1 MTADHRV
8 YAEHIGGD
16 AKLLCRGNLRDC
28 RTYIES
34 MNARIKKKELKPLG
48 AGWSV
53 KIAAIV
59 EEGAMHTE
67 YPYEVA
73 GTPLV
78 RQEDAERMTAVMAA
92 IDLNHPLV
100 AAIAHEKAIGK
111 VRALR
116 RVRED
121 IIKLMAGGVKTIDEA
136 VTQMYSGDNGD
147 HSIWDD
153 V

>member
-1 MTADHRV
+1 MTDHRV

-16 AKLLCRGNLRDC
+16 AKLLCRGNLKDC

-34 MNARIKKKELKPLG
+34 MTMRIKKKELKPLG

-53 KIAAIV
+53 KIMHVV
-59 EEGAMHTE
+59 EDSVMPTE

-73 GTPLV
+73 GTPLA
-78 RQEDAERMTAVMAA
+78 RQEDAERLTQVMAA

-100 AAIAHEKAIGK
+100 AAVQYEKSIGK

-116 RVRED
+116 RVRD
-121 IIKLMAGGVKTIDEA
+121 DVVKLMAGGQTLDEA
-136 VTQMYSGDNGD
+136 ITQLYSGDNGD
-147 HSIWDD
+147 GSIWDD
-153 V
+153 A